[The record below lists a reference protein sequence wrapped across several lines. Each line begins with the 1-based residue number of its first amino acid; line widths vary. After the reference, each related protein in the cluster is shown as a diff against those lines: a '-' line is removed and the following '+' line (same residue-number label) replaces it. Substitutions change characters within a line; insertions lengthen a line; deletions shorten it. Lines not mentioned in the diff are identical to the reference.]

1 MGFRAH
7 ACLFKDNETV
17 GAVLQVFIN
26 GVMLGGIYGLISM
39 GLTLTFGVMKI
50 VNFAHG
56 EFLMLGMYGAFW
68 LFYFLGLSP
77 YLSILVVVPVM
88 FLFGLLIQR
97 GLIQRLI
104 DATGITQIFV
114 TVGLSMVLQNA
125 VLYMWSADYRGV
137 KIPIG
142 TMSLRIGDITIS
154 LSRLIVFLATLA
166 IVIFLLLFL
175 KKTSLG
181 KAMRATSQ
189 NWRAAWLMGVNVR
202 KIYLIAFAMGSAL
215 AGLAG
220 CMIIPIFSVFP
231 SVGVNFVLIT
241 FVVVVLGGM
250 GSIPGAFLAGII
262 VGLIETFSGFLLA
275 PSLGPMVVFVFF
287 VLILLFKPS
296 GLVGRS
302 RI

>member
-1 MGFRAH
+1 M
-7 ACLFKDNETV
+7 E
-17 GAVLQVFIN
+17 VFFQLVIN

-68 LFYFLGLSP
+68 LFHFFGIQP
-77 YLSILVVVPVM
+77 YVSIAIMMPTM
-88 FLFGLLIQR
+88 FAFGLLVQR

-104 DATGITQIFV
+104 DAPGITQIFV
-114 TVGLSMVLQNA
+114 TVGLSMALQNG
-125 VLYMWSADYRGV
+125 VLYRWSADYRGV
-137 KIPIG
+137 RVPLATK
-142 TMSLRIGDITIS
+142 SLALAGANIS
-154 LSRLIVFLATLA
+154 LSRLLVFIVNIA
-166 IVIFLLLFL
+166 VVVLLLFFL

-189 NWRAAWLMGVNVR
+189 NWRAAWLMGVNIQ

-215 AGLAG
+215 MGLAG
-220 CMIIPIFSVFP
+220 CMLIPIYSVSP
-231 SVGVNFVLIT
+231 SVGINFVLIT

-250 GSIPGAFLAGII
+250 GNITGAFLAGMI
-262 VGLIETFSGFLLA
+262 VGLIETASGFLLA

-296 GLVGRS
+296 GLVS
-302 RI
+302 KARI

>member
-1 MGFRAH
+1 M
-7 ACLFKDNETV
+7 

-189 NWRAAWLMGVNVR
+189 NWRAAWLMG
-202 KIYLIAFAMGSAL
+202 
-215 AGLAG
+215 
-220 CMIIPIFSVFP
+220 
-231 SVGVNFVLIT
+231 
-241 FVVVVLGGM
+241 
-250 GSIPGAFLAGII
+250 
-262 VGLIETFSGFLLA
+262 
-275 PSLGPMVVFVFF
+275 
-287 VLILLFKPS
+287 
-296 GLVGRS
+296 
-302 RI
+302 

>member
-1 MGFRAH
+1 
-7 ACLFKDNETV
+7 
-17 GAVLQVFIN
+17 
-26 GVMLGGIYGLISM
+26 
-39 GLTLTFGVMKI
+39 
-50 VNFAHG
+50 
-56 EFLMLGMYGAFW
+56 
-68 LFYFLGLSP
+68 
-77 YLSILVVVPVM
+77 
-88 FLFGLLIQR
+88 
-97 GLIQRLI
+97 
-104 DATGITQIFV
+104 
-114 TVGLSMVLQNA
+114 
-125 VLYMWSADYRGV
+125 
-137 KIPIG
+137 
-142 TMSLRIGDITIS
+142 
-154 LSRLIVFLATLA
+154 
-166 IVIFLLLFL
+166 
-175 KKTSLG
+175 
-181 KAMRATSQ
+181 
-189 NWRAAWLMGVNVR
+189 VR